1 MSFPKFSAVCLG
13 FIAVLFLSLL
23 LNCSLSSA
31 YTSAYTYRQN
41 QGKETVHNIS
51 TATLLPLQKNI
62 LWLLNNTSSLPL
74 PLSIQQGEYQ
84 SSTSGLHNQL
94 YSFYQE
100 NNFLPYW
107 VTRYGPISKA
117 HILLFVLL
125 RVDKEG
131 LDPDRYQV
139 DKITALLMSRETRD
153 LAQLDLMLTLAL
165 YLYVGDMQ
173 EGAVTSCL
181 LDPTLFASARLTFAY
196 RPALL
201 RRAVQ
206 APDLR
211 LFLQS
216 LSPRHDQY
224 QALKKVL
231 AKYRALAEQGG
242 WPKIPPGKTLRQG
255 MTDPRLRVLAE
266 RLFLTGDLKD
276 FAVIPPPPLLAFP
289 KPFPGPLLPV
299 DEQRFLPPAWRVA
312 PSESRSASVY
322 RLHYSTSL
330 LQAVQHFQQRYN
342 LKQDGILGINT
353 LRALNLPV
361 EDHIRKIILNMERWR
376 WFPHQLK
383 GRRIIVNI
391 AGFRLMGM
399 KDRQIEIT
407 MPVIVGKVKSKTP
420 VFNHFMTYIEVN
432 PYWNIPPSIAR
443 DEIVGKVIQNPLYLQ
458 EQGIR
463 IFSSWQAGAYEI
475 SSESIDWNSIG
486 HGISQF
492 HLRQEPGPLNTLGT
506 IKFMFP
512 NDKNIYL
519 HDTPERNLFWRVQRT
534 LSHGCVRLSRPLE
547 LASYI
552 LNNDHQMVSQRQLKA
567 QIARK
572 ERKVFV
578 LHQPLPVHLLY
589 RTVRVDRTTGIAYFY
604 DDIYGRDALLTKAL
618 FPRHKVKCKY
628 SY

>member
-13 FIAVLFLSLL
+13 FVAVLL
-23 LNCSLSSA
+23 LNCSLSF
-31 YTSAYTYRQN
+31 AYTYRQN
-41 QGKETVHNIS
+41 QGKETVQNIS
-51 TATLLPLQKNI
+51 TATMLPLQENI

-74 PLSIQQGEYQ
+74 PLSIQQREYQ
-84 SSTSGLHNQL
+84 QSSGLHNLL
-94 YSFYQE
+94 YTFYQE

-131 LDPDRYQV
+131 LEPDRYQV
-139 DKITALLMSRETRD
+139 DRITALLMSRKTRD

-181 LDPTLFASARLTFAY
+181 LDPALFASARSTFVY

-201 RRAVQ
+201 RKAVQ
-206 APDLR
+206 APDLQ

-216 LSPRHDQY
+216 LSPRHYQY
-224 QALKKVL
+224 QALKKML
-231 AKYRALAEQGG
+231 ARYRALAEQGG
-242 WPKIPPGKTLRQG
+242 WPKIPPGQTLRKG
-255 MTDPRLRVLAE
+255 MTDPRLRVLAK
-266 RLFLTGDLKD
+266 RLFLSGDLKD

-289 KPFPGPLLPV
+289 KPFPRALLPV
-299 DEQRFLPPAWRVA
+299 DAQRFLPPAWRVA
-312 PSESRSASVY
+312 PPESESPAPVY
-322 RLHYSTSL
+322 RLHSSDSL
-330 LQAVQHFQQRYN
+330 LRAVKQFQQRYN
-342 LKQDGILGINT
+342 LKQDGIVGRNT

-383 GRRIIVNI
+383 GRRLIVNI
-391 AGFRLMGM
+391 AGFRLIGM
-399 KDRQIEIT
+399 KNRQVEIT
-407 MPVIVGKVKSKTP
+407 MPVIVGKVKNKTP

-443 DEIVGKVIQNPLYLQ
+443 DEIVAKVIRNPFYLQ

-475 SSESIDWNSIG
+475 RSGSIDWNSIG

-492 HLRQEPGPLNTLGT
+492 HLRQEPGPYNALGT
-506 IKFMFP
+506 MKFMFP
-512 NDKNIYL
+512 NNKNIYL
-519 HDTPERNLFWRVQRT
+519 HDTPARGLFRRVKRA

-552 LNNDHQMVSQRQLKA
+552 LKNDYQMISQRQLKA

-572 ERKVFV
+572 ERKVFG

-589 RTVRVDRTTGIAYFY
+589 RTVWVDRNTGTAYFY
-604 DDIYGRDALLTKAL
+604 DDIYGRDALLAKAL
-618 FPRHKVKCKY
+618 FPRHKVKCRY